1 MLWSSRKINWEIL
14 LFGLL
19 KDLMSSRE
27 NLIRSLPKLQQ
38 LDNTEVSTEEKVA
51 AGLEVSSDDD
61 EDDDDDDDDDD
72 ENNIREEISG
82 MSALCDI

>member
-1 MLWSSRKINWEIL
+1 M

-38 LDNTEVSTEEKVA
+38 LDNTEVSTEEKVS

-61 EDDDDDDDDDD
+61 EDDDDDDDD

-82 MSALCDI
+82 MSDPM